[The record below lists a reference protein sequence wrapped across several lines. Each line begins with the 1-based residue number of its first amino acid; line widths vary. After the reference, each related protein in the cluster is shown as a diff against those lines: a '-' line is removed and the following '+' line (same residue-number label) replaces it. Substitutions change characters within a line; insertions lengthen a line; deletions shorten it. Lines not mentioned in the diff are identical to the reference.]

1 MVQNGINL
9 NCMKQEIIDL
19 IEIAI
24 ADGEITEKER
34 SIILRKAE
42 ALGEDEDEVEMI
54 LEGKLAML
62 KKQAKPI
69 MENAGNIIKCPQ
81 CKADIPSFSTKC
93 EYCGHEF
100 RNLER
105 SKTVRDLL
113 DELMSVDK
121 GKTFFRSGGLF
132 DMASQEDNDRM
143 AKEATERKVQIINLF
158 PVPNSKEDI
167 LEFLSVGIPNA
178 KQVKK
183 GISSYFSSER
193 WTHASNSNVIS
204 QQINKAWKSKCE
216 QIIMKAKFSMK
227 NDPKTLAEITY
238 YAEQLNIK

>member
-1 MVQNGINL
+1 
-9 NCMKQEIIDL
+9 MKQEILDL
-19 IEIAI
+19 IEMAI

-42 ALGEDEDEVEMI
+42 SVGEDKDEVEMI

-62 KKQAKPI
+62 KKQASPVIEK
-69 MENAGNIIKCPQ
+69 AGNIIKCPQ

-93 EYCGHEF
+93 EFCGHEF
-100 RNLER
+100 RNMEKSR
-105 SKTVRDLL
+105 SVRELL
-113 DELMSVDK
+113 NELIAVDK
-121 GKTFFRSGGLF
+121 GKTYFRSGGFF
-132 DMASQEDNDRM
+132 DTTSKVDNEGM
-143 AKEATERKVQIINLF
+143 SKECTARKVQIISLF
-158 PVPNSKEDI
+158 PIPNSKEDI
-167 LEFLSVGIPNA
+167 LEFLSIGVPYA

-183 GISSYFSSER
+183 GISSILYSES
-193 WTHASNSNVIS
+193 WGGASDSKYIS
-204 QQINKAWKSKCE
+204 QQLNKAWKSKCE